1 MKGFI
6 KVILMFLLY
15 LFVGIAV
22 FALITYFKDIKI
34 LNNIDHQLYFGAFS
48 LGLAILDLVILWKK
62 EDKDLI
68 DNNDML
74 EDEQDDLPQEDKIE
88 VEDPIKDAVLA
99 QKDKEDILTEDIS
112 EEMINEESD
121 QDLSSDNKQEIISEE
136 NQQQLVEEDSDQQKI
151 ENQQDISQQVQQHA
165 DTVEQQQEEF
175 NEQQEQ
181 IEPLPQKINADLTDT
196 QIMFI
201 NKSDNSYINEEGF
214 PQLIVT
220 KELSKDQ
227 IKTYEQLYQNQKEID
242 EETQRQLDEEEKQYL
257 QEEKYENIIHILTVV
272 IVLLVL
278 ANLVLGAYYAY
289 LRLF

>member
-1 MKGFI
+1 
-6 KVILMFLLY
+6 
-15 LFVGIAV
+15 
-22 FALITYFKDIKI
+22 
-34 LNNIDHQLYFGAFS
+34 
-48 LGLAILDLVILWKK
+48 
-62 EDKDLI
+62 
-68 DNNDML
+68 
-74 EDEQDDLPQEDKIE
+74 
-88 VEDPIKDAVLA
+88 
-99 QKDKEDILTEDIS
+99 
-112 EEMINEESD
+112 
-121 QDLSSDNKQEIISEE
+121 
-136 NQQQLVEEDSDQQKI
+136 
-151 ENQQDISQQVQQHA
+151 
-165 DTVEQQQEEF
+165 
-175 NEQQEQ
+175 
-181 IEPLPQKINADLTDT
+181 
-196 QIMFI
+196 MFI